1 MQASPTLYVFAG
13 FCLFRIA
20 PTIGASP
27 TILAGNPTSN
37 GNNAGF
43 GTSARFGGAFSIQY
57 INNYIYI
64 FDNVYSKIWRYSIA
78 TTEVVSLLT
87 ITSLNSTWGLVS
99 GTFDSYGNDTVY
111 LGVGFAPR
119 DGPGT
124 IYQVV
129 SYTFTTN
136 TTRII
141 AGNPS
146 LVLVNGVLLTDSYGT
161 SATTRLSGAHRMRF
175 IAPNYLYFTDGIN
188 GNVLRQVNTFTL
200 QVQIILGNET
210 CSNSPTDG
218 SGTSACLITSL
229 GLGISSTGNFILG
242 GFISTALSAIV
253 PGQTPSTTSV
263 KTSAQCSDPAPLPG
277 SLAFIDASPANA
289 TDRNLYMLNAAS
301 FNQIVIISPLGSNPP
316 FKSEKYL
323 SPIEYKK
330 KVSYTS
336 QKWQAD
342 EVK

>member
-13 FCLFRIA
+13 YCLFSIA

-27 TILAGNPTSN
+27 TILAGNPTIS
-37 GNNAGF
+37 GNNAGN
-43 GTSARFGGAFSIQY
+43 GTNARFGGAFSIQY

-64 FDNVYSKIWRYSIA
+64 FDNVYSEIWRYSIA
-78 TTEVVSLLT
+78 TTEVVSLLN
-87 ITSLNSTWGLVS
+87 ISSLNSTWGLVS

-111 LGVGFAPR
+111 LGVGFPPKN
-119 DGPGT
+119 GPGV

-146 LVLVNGVLLTDSYGT
+146 LVLSGGVLLTDSYGT
-161 SATTRLSGAHRMRF
+161 SATTRLSGPSRMRF

-210 CSNSPTDG
+210 CSNAPTDG
-218 SGTSACLITSL
+218 FGTSTCLIRSY
-229 GLGISSTGNFILG
+229 GLGISSTGNFIIG
-242 GFISTALSAIV
+242 GFSTTSMSSIV

-263 KTSAQCSDPAPLPG
+263 KTSAACSAPAPIPG
-277 SLAFIDASPANA
+277 IMAFIDASPASA

-301 FNQIVIISPLGSNPP
+301 FNQIIILSPVGSNPP
-316 FKSEKYL
+316 FKSDKYL
-323 SPIEYKK
+323 SPIEYEK
-330 KVSYTS
+330 KVSYKS